1 MSTKYEELVKRD
13 ELVYAEKC
21 SFMEALQILRCVCKT
36 DEFLLR
42 EQMQAIRTCNSLLY
56 KFFSLEVH
64 SLQEQSGFI
73 KNILQEVNSLY
84 VEMLRYFKFMI
95 NLGRRPTLASWL

>member
-1 MSTKYEELVKRD
+1 
-13 ELVYAEKC
+13 
-21 SFMEALQILRCVCKT
+21 
-36 DEFLLR
+36 
-42 EQMQAIRTCNSLLY
+42 MQAIRNSLLY

-64 SLQEQSGFI
+64 CLQEQSGFI

-95 NLGRRPTLASWL
+95 NLRRRPTLASWSMCRTYKIARGFTPTMSLYACQMYV